1 MNGEVQLIVNN
12 IGPANVA
19 SMSNDPTLMGIGA
32 LSRFVVTSSPEI
44 AALPLAQPITIYNAA
59 GDSVTKTLN
68 SIVIDSP
75 VPGQTRLNLAGTWSD
90 DYSAA
95 AGGYIIVQTGTQYY
109 IDLYENESISQNW
122 KFQDLSNF
130 TAQGAFSREFRLPF
144 SETNKEALGA
154 LFDNNVEQGAENYF
168 FYKLPAEIR
177 VDTLPIATG
186 YLRVRKVYKQMGKLN
201 EVEVAFYAETPDL
214 VRTIGE
220 KKLSDIAALADLN
233 EAVTYANVTTETA
246 DRIWALCDRGQKW
259 SNDGSTGSRPILS
272 PSAPLYPA
280 DLTPSVSWWF
290 LLRNIVTEA
299 GFELVA
305 SSLENIL
312 NDYWMPFCNT
322 PQLSYTGG
330 SNQYFF
336 SAYPNAPFEINL
348 ASTTNSSYSNM
359 VENFDN
365 NGDFNAVTGVYT
377 ASAVGTFTYHVHQIF
392 SVDGYNNTNY
402 VIINL
407 RIYKNGSFLRFISN
421 YFSVLPFSFVT
432 QYGLFD
438 QTFNLDLE
446 IGDQIFFE
454 FTFAQATGVFG
465 TDIFGNIIYSP
476 VDYFETGTFIVNG
489 VAGDGTTNASY
500 IEINSANITVGQT
513 IDYALNAPDMRQI
526 DFVND
531 VIKMHNC
538 AIVPSR
544 IVPNQIAIIPQN
556 NYLGTGDVV
565 DWTGKLDISK
575 DVMMGSTVDV
585 QKATFQFTYTAGEDA
600 YSKLYKDANRVYGDF
615 KSEGYTINPSTAPSD
630 FAIGDQKIQLVTRS
644 APAALIP
651 GTSTPIQCFYNEQ
664 LEFVAPGPRC
674 LYNANQDTVNLYNE
688 LTSATPLTN
697 VPVLNHYSNT
707 YPTVDD
713 YDLNWAPEVP
723 PHVVTV
729 SANPYNNLFNLYWRN
744 YMNEIYSPE
753 GRIMEAFFALDL
765 KDILTFS
772 FADKIWIQDSY
783 WRILEITDYKVGYNE
798 STKVKLIKFLDQIN
812 DCSST
817 PYIVTANG
825 EVTFVDGEGDAVEPT
840 EDCCSRYGY
849 FWDEINGV
857 CWAFNNGGQF
867 RNSIVSSN
875 PVVSNNPT
883 LEALSNAPLSVVNGS
898 KLSIVPG
905 NSGVLM
911 VGQDLSLTKSVRRS
925 NLLGTN
931 ATTNLPGLH
940 VGGGYRSGDSSNTET
955 GWAQSGIA
963 HFHVKDSFASA
974 GASHELLIEG
984 VAGEHLEIPDSTT
997 MSCMLNLTI
1006 QDEMQT
1012 DIDVAILS
1020 FGLTKV
1026 GGIAYATAVTVIS
1039 NDTFGTG
1046 YTYAIDIDTTTNTD
1060 QHRIVLTINAAPS
1073 FPITLI
1079 STASLHYQQNKL
1091 T

>member
-1 MNGEVQLIVNN
+1 
-12 IGPANVA
+12 
-19 SMSNDPTLMGIGA
+19 
-32 LSRFVVTSSPEI
+32 
-44 AALPLAQPITIYNAA
+44 
-59 GDSVTKTLN
+59 
-68 SIVIDSP
+68 
-75 VPGQTRLNLAGTWSD
+75 
-90 DYSAA
+90 
-95 AGGYIIVQTGTQYY
+95 
-109 IDLYENESISQNW
+109 
-122 KFQDLSNF
+122 
-130 TAQGAFSREFRLPF
+130 
-144 SETNKEALGA
+144 
-154 LFDNNVEQGAENYF
+154 
-168 FYKLPAEIR
+168 
-177 VDTLPIATG
+177 
-186 YLRVRKVYKQMGKLN
+186 MGKLN

-246 DRIWALCDRGQKW
+246 DRIWSLCDRGQKW
-259 SNDGSTGSRPILS
+259 SNDGSAGSRPIRT
-272 PSAPLYPA
+272 PNAPLYPA

-299 GFELVA
+299 GFDLVA

-322 PQLSYTGG
+322 PQLWIDGDV
-330 SNQYFF
+330 NQYFF
-336 SAYPNAPFEINL
+336 RAYNASAFVFSTSPNVAVGYG
-348 ASTTNSSYSNM
+348 SYVTYNALS
-359 VENFDN
+359 ELFDN
-365 NGDFNAVTGVYT
+365 NGDFNSTTGTYT
-377 ASAVGTFTYHVHQIF
+377 ASAAGTYTFAGQFRFQITAVNAFVNDVRINIAINKNGIRTVISVINLGSIGLGIIPVSFTY
-392 SVDGYNNTNY
+392 S
-402 VIINL
+402 
-407 RIYKNGSFLRFISN
+407 IY
-421 YFSVLPFSFVT
+421 
-432 QYGLFD
+432 
-438 QTFNLDLE
+438 LE
-446 IGDQIFFE
+446 IGDVVYFE
-454 FTFAQATGVFG
+454 FQPISFLLF
-465 TDIFGNIIYSP
+465 N
-476 VDYFETGTFIVNG
+476 
-489 VAGDGTTNASY
+489 DGTESIVGTATVEVVTSTGDLDNSY
-500 IEINSANITVGQT
+500 IALTNVTLDAGQS
-513 IDYALNAPDMRQI
+513 ISYALNAPDMRQI

-556 NYLGTGDVV
+556 NYLGTGDVL
-565 DWTGKLDISK
+565 DWTSKLDISK
-575 DVMMGSTVDV
+575 DVMMGSTVDI
-585 QKATFQFTYTAGEDA
+585 QKATFQFTYTSGEDV
-600 YSKLYKDANRVYGDF
+600 YSKLYRDANRVYGDF

-674 LYNANQDTVNLYNE
+674 LYNANQENVNLYNE
-688 LTSATPLTN
+688 VTSSATPTTA
-697 VPVLNHYSNT
+697 VPVLNHYSNI

-729 SANPYNNLFNLYWRN
+729 SGNPYNNLFNLYWRN

-783 WRILEITDYKVGYNE
+783 WRILEISDYKVGLQE

-817 PYIVTANG
+817 PDSVTANG
-825 EVTFVDGEGDAVEPT
+825 EVTFVDGEGDSVEPT

-849 FWDEINGV
+849 FWDEVNGV

-867 RNSIVSSN
+867 RNSLVTQSTAILNSQNSIAQLRNSSIN
-875 PVVSNNPT
+875 T
-883 LEALSNAPLSVVNGS
+883 
-898 KLSIVPG
+898 SIIQGG
-905 NSGVLM
+905 NIQIESPN
-911 VGQDLSLTKSVRRS
+911 S
-925 NLLGTN
+925 NLLAVGTN
-931 ATTNLPGLH
+931 LKITKANINSNVLGKNVTTNLPGLH
-940 VGGGYRSGDSSNTET
+940 IGGGYRLGNPSNTES
-955 GWAQSGIA
+955 GWAQSGITQ
-963 HFHVKDSFASA
+963 FHVKDSFATA
-974 GASHELLIEG
+974 GATKQLFIEG
-984 VAGEHLEIPDSTT
+984 VSGEHLEIPDSTT

-1026 GGIAYATAVTVIS
+1026 GGIAYATPVTVIT

-1046 YTYAIDIDTTTNTD
+1046 YTYTITIDTTTNTN
-1060 QHRIVLTINAAPS
+1060 QHRFILTINAAPS

-1079 STASLHYQQNKL
+1079 ATASLQYQQNKL

>member
-1 MNGEVQLIVNN
+1 
-12 IGPANVA
+12 
-19 SMSNDPTLMGIGA
+19 MGIGA
-32 LSRFVVTSSPEI
+32 LSRFVVTSSPEV

-68 SIVIDSP
+68 SIVVDSP
-75 VPGQTRLNLAGTWSD
+75 VPGQTRLNLSGTWAD

-95 AGGYIIVQTGTQYY
+95 AGGYIILQFGTQYY
-109 IDLYENESISQNW
+109 LDLFENESISQNW

-130 TAQGAFSREFRLPF
+130 TAQGAFSREFRIPM
-144 SETNKEALGA
+144 SDNNIKAIGP
-154 LFDNNVEQGAENYF
+154 LFDTNSEQGAENYF

-186 YLRVRKVYKQMGKLN
+186 YLRVRKVYKQMNRIN

-233 EAVTYANVTTETA
+233 EVVNYANVTTETA
-246 DRIWALCDRGQKW
+246 DRIWTLCDRGQKW
-259 SNDGSTGSRPILS
+259 SNDGSAGSRPIRNAN
-272 PSAPLYPA
+272 APIFPT

-290 LLRNIVTEA
+290 LLRNIVNEA

-322 PQLSYTGG
+322 PQLQNDGG

-336 SAYPNAPFEINL
+336 AAYPPTDVNVAYGVWTGNP
-348 ASTTNSSYSNM
+348 TMTNM
-359 VENFDN
+359 TEVFDN
-365 NGDFNAVTGVYT
+365 DNAFNNTLGYWT
-377 ASAVGTFTYHVHQIF
+377 ASAGGQFTFFLNLVFTTAGAGATTDWTRIDPRYFVIRGGNVLLNDSLTPFTYQIP
-392 SVDGYNNTNY
+392 
-402 VIINL
+402 
-407 RIYKNGSFLRFISN
+407 FLGAGTGTMNRT
-421 YFSVLPFSFVT
+421 LT
-432 QYGLFD
+432 
-438 QTFNLDLE
+438 LDLMP
-446 IGDQIFFE
+446 GDIVYFE
-454 FTFAQATGVFG
+454 FTYLNFEFDNITVIDFDPGV
-465 TDIFGNIIYSP
+465 TVEISAGNGSQTASII
-476 VDYFETGTFIVNG
+476 G
-489 VAGDGTTNASY
+489 
-500 IEINSANITVGQT
+500 INSATISYNQT
-513 IDYALNAPDMRQI
+513 IAYALNAPDMRQI

-565 DWTGKLDISK
+565 DWTPKLDISK
-575 DVMMGSTVDV
+575 DVTISSTVDI

-600 YSKLYKDANRVYGDF
+600 YSKLYRDANRVYGDF
-615 KSEGYTINPSTAPSD
+615 KVEGYTINPSTAPSD
-630 FAIGDQKIQLVTRS
+630 FAIGDQKVTLVTRS
-644 APAALIP
+644 SPAAMLP
-651 GTSTPIQCFYNEQ
+651 GSAAPIQCFYNEQ
-664 LEFVAPGPRC
+664 LEYVAPGPRA
-674 LYNANQDTVNLYNE
+674 LFYAGIIEVNLFNE
-688 LTSATPLTN
+688 VSGIAPLTI
-697 VPVLNHYSNT
+697 VPILNHYSDA
-707 YPTVDD
+707 YPNFDD

-723 PHVVTV
+723 PHVITV
-729 SANPYNNLFNLYWRN
+729 AVNPYNNLFNTYWRN

-772 FADKIWIQDSY
+772 FADKVWIQDSY
-783 WRILEITDYKVGYNE
+783 WRILEISDYKVGLQE

-817 PYIVTANG
+817 PVGVTVNG
-825 EVTFVDGEGDAVEPT
+825 EVEFESGGEAVEPT

-867 RNSIVSSN
+867 RNSIVSTAATP
-875 PVVSNNPT
+875 PVNSTVQS
-883 LEALSNAPLSVVNGS
+883 LSNIPNAIINGS
-898 KLSIVPG
+898 KLAIEGG
-905 NSGVLM
+905 NSSMLM
-911 VGQDLSLTKSVRRS
+911 VGQDLSLTKNVRRS

-940 VGGGYRSGDSSNTET
+940 VGGGYRAGNSANAET
-955 GWAQSGIA
+955 GWAQSGFTQ
-963 HFHVKDSFASA
+963 FHIKDSFATA
-974 GASHELLIEG
+974 GATKELFIEG
-984 VAGEHLEIPDSTT
+984 VAGEHLEIADSTT

-1006 QDEMQT
+1006 QDDTQT

-1026 GGIAYATAVTVIS
+1026 GGIAYATPVTVIS

-1046 YTYAIDIDTTTNTD
+1046 YTYTITIDTATNTD
-1060 QHRIVLTINAAPS
+1060 QHRFILTINAAPA
-1073 FPITLI
+1073 FPVTII

>member
-1 MNGEVQLIVNN
+1 MNGEVQLIVRSEQLPTIPSLTESLGAPIVSGDSFCFGGPGQEASYT
-12 IGPANVA
+12 IGSKIEIVDQNV
-19 SMSNDPTLMGIGA
+19 
-32 LSRFVVTSSPEI
+32 SPEVVLFTRYVTAYDTVTGEI
-44 AALPLAQPITIYNAA
+44 TVDQPFTSNVSDSGVSIY
-59 GDSVTKTLN
+59 TYTL
-68 SIVIDSP
+68 IVAD
-75 VPGQTRLNLAGTWSD
+75 TYL
-90 DYSAA
+90 
-95 AGGYIIVQTGTQYY
+95 
-109 IDLYENESISQNW
+109 DLYENESISQNW

-130 TAQGAFSREFRLPF
+130 TAQGAFSREFRIPF

-825 EVTFVDGEGDAVEPT
+825 EVTFVDGEDDAVEPT

-883 LEALSNAPLSVVNGS
+883 LEALSNAPLSVANGS

-911 VGQDLSLTKSVRRS
+911 VGQDLSLTKSVRGS
-925 NLLGTN
+925 NVLGRN
-931 ATTNLPGLH
+931 VVTNLPGLH
-940 VGGGYRSGDSSNTET
+940 VGGGYRNGLSTAPYY
-955 GWAQSGIA
+955 GWAQFGIFVLQRLPTITTSGQVA
-963 HFHVKDSFASA
+963 N
-974 GASHELLIEG
+974 LYIEG
-984 VAGEHLEIPDSTT
+984 VANEYIEMPDDTLWSCFWNVTIKDATGASETSLHHFTLE
-997 MSCMLNLTI
+997 
-1006 QDEMQT
+1006 
-1012 DIDVAILS
+1012 
-1020 FGLTKV
+1020 KV
-1026 GGIAYATAVTVIS
+1026 GGVAIASAITTLSTIGAVGANVF
-1039 NDTFGTG
+1039 TFG
-1046 YTYAIDIDTTTNTD
+1046 IDTATDTD
-1060 QHRIVLTINAAPS
+1060 QHRINVTFTGGTYPDA
-1073 FPITLI
+1073 FFIT
-1079 STASLHYQQNKL
+1079 SSLQYQQSK
-1091 T
+1091 TT

>member
-19 SMSNDPTLMGIGA
+19 SMSNDPTLMGIGV
-32 LSRFVVTSSPEI
+32 LSRFVVTSSPEV

-75 VPGQTRLNLAGTWSD
+75 VPGQTRLNLSGTWAD

-186 YLRVRKVYKQMGKLN
+186 YLRVRKVYKQMGKLH

-246 DRIWALCDRGQKW
+246 DRIWALCDRGQLW
-259 SNDGSTGSRPILS
+259 SNDGSTGSRPIRT

-280 DLTPSVSWWF
+280 DLTPAVSWWF

-299 GFELVA
+299 GFDLVA

-322 PQLSYTGG
+322 PQLINQGG

-336 SAYPNAPFEINL
+336 SAYPDVPFEIYL
-348 ASTTNSSYSNM
+348 ASTGTSSYSNM

-377 ASAVGTFTYHVHQIF
+377 ASAVGTFTFHLHQYFSAGFGATGTSYIIIF
-392 SVDGYNNTNY
+392 V
-402 VIINL
+402 
-407 RIYKNGSFLRFISN
+407 RIYKNGSWLRTISN
-421 YFSVLPFSFVT
+421 YFFVAPSAVE
-432 QYGLFD
+432 QFGLFD
-438 QTFNLDLE
+438 ETFNLELE
-446 IGDQIFFE
+446 IGDEIFFQY
-454 FTFAQATGVFG
+454 TFAQATGVYG
-465 TDIFGNIIYSP
+465 TDIYGNIIYSP
-476 VDYFETGTFIVNG
+476 IDPYDGGVITING
-489 VAGDGTTNASY
+489 VTSDGTNTSY
-500 IEINSANITVGQT
+500 IEINSATVTVGQT

-585 QKATFQFTYTAGEDA
+585 QKATFQFTYTAGEDV
-600 YSKLYKDANRVYGDF
+600 YSKLYRDANRVYGDF

-644 APAALIP
+644 SPAAMLP
-651 GTSTPIQCFYNEQ
+651 GTGVPIQCFYNEQ

-674 LYNANQDTVNLYNE
+674 LYNASLVINVNLYNDSIGNANN
-688 LTSATPLTN
+688 TTG
-697 VPVLNHYSNT
+697 VPVLNHYSNA
-707 YPTVDD
+707 YPNFDD

-723 PHVVTV
+723 PHVQTV
-729 SANPYNNLFNLYWRN
+729 QVNPYNNLFNLYWRN

-817 PYIVTANG
+817 PVGVTTNG
-825 EVTFVDGEGDAVEPT
+825 EVEFESGGDIVEPT

-883 LEALSNAPLSVVNGS
+883 LEALSNAPLSIANGS

-911 VGQDLSLTKSVRRS
+911 VGQDLSLTKSVRGS
-925 NLLGTN
+925 NLLGRN
-931 ATTNLPGLH
+931 VVTNLPGLH
-940 VGGGYRSGDSSNTET
+940 VGGGYRNGLSTSPYY
-955 GWAQSGIA
+955 GWAQFGIFVLQRFPTIATSGQVA
-963 HFHVKDSFASA
+963 N
-974 GASHELLIEG
+974 LYIEG
-984 VAGEHLEIPDSTT
+984 VANEYIEMPDDTLWSCFWNVTIKDSTGASET
-997 MSCMLNLTI
+997 SIHHFTL
-1006 QDEMQT
+1006 E
-1012 DIDVAILS
+1012 
-1020 FGLTKV
+1020 KV
-1026 GGIAYATAVTVIS
+1026 GGVAIASAITTLSTIGAVGANVF
-1039 NDTFGTG
+1039 TFG
-1046 YTYAIDIDTTTNTD
+1046 IDTATNTD
-1060 QHRIVLTINAAPS
+1060 EHRINVTFTGGTYPDA
-1073 FPITLI
+1073 FFIT
-1079 STASLHYQQNKL
+1079 SSLQYQQSK
-1091 T
+1091 TT

>member
-19 SMSNDPTLMGIGA
+19 SMSDDPTFMGIGNLA
-32 LSRFVVTSSPEI
+32 RFIVTSSPEV

-68 SIVIDSP
+68 SIVVDSP

-95 AGGYIIVQTGTQYY
+95 AGGYIILQLGTQYY
-109 IDLYENESISQNW
+109 LDLYENESISQNW

-154 LFDNNVEQGAENYF
+154 LFDNNVEQGSENYF

-177 VDTLPIATG
+177 VDTLPIAAG
-186 YLRVRKVYKQMGKLN
+186 YLRVRKVYKQMNRLS

-233 EAVTYANVTTETA
+233 EVVNYANVTTETA
-246 DRIWALCDRGQKW
+246 DRIWTLCDRGQKW
-259 SNDGSTGSRPILS
+259 SNDGSAGSRPIRNAN
-272 PSAPLYPA
+272 APIFPT

-322 PQLSYTGG
+322 PQLQNDGG

-336 SAYPNAPFEINL
+336 AAYPPTDVNVDYGVWTGNP
-348 ASTTNSSYSNM
+348 TMTNM
-359 VENFDN
+359 TEVFDN
-365 NGDFNAVTGVYT
+365 DNAFNNTLGYWT
-377 ASAVGTFTYHVHQIF
+377 ASAGGQFTFFLNLVFTTAGAGATTDWTRIDPRYFVIRGGNVLLNDSLTPFTYQIP
-392 SVDGYNNTNY
+392 
-402 VIINL
+402 
-407 RIYKNGSFLRFISN
+407 FLGAGTGTMNRT
-421 YFSVLPFSFVT
+421 LT
-432 QYGLFD
+432 
-438 QTFNLDLE
+438 LDLMP
-446 IGDQIFFE
+446 GDIVYFE
-454 FTFAQATGVFG
+454 FTYLNFEF
-465 TDIFGNIIYSP
+465 DNITVIDFNPDVTVEIS
-476 VDYFETGTFIVNG
+476 
-489 VAGDGTTNASY
+489 AGDGSQTAS
-500 IEINSANITVGQT
+500 IIGINSATISYNQT
-513 IDYALNAPDMRQI
+513 IGYALNAPDMRQI

-538 AIVPSR
+538 AIIPSR

-565 DWTGKLDISK
+565 DWTGKLDVSK
-575 DVMMGSTVDV
+575 DVMTSSTIDI

-600 YSKLYKDANRVYGDF
+600 YSRLYVDAKRVYGDF
-615 KSEGYTINPSTAPSD
+615 KAEGYTINPSTPPSD

-644 APAALIP
+644 APAAMLP
-651 GTSTPIQCFYNEQ
+651 GTGVPIQCFYNDQ

-674 LYNANQDTVNLYNE
+674 LYDASIVLNVNLYNE
-688 LTSATPLTN
+688 SIGNANNTTS
-697 VPVLNHYSNT
+697 VPVLNHYSSA
-707 YPTVDD
+707 YPNVDD

-723 PHVVTV
+723 PHVQTV
-729 SANPYNNLFNLYWRN
+729 QANPYNNLFNLYWRN
-744 YMNEIYSPE
+744 YMNELYSPE

-783 WRILEITDYKVGYNE
+783 WRILEISDYKVGLQE

-817 PYIVTANG
+817 PVGTTVNG
-825 EVTFVDGEGDAVEPT
+825 EVEFESGNDPVEPT

-867 RNSIVSSN
+867 RNSIVSTGATP
-875 PVVSNNPT
+875 PVNSAVQS
-883 LEALSNAPLSVVNGS
+883 LSNIPNAVINGS
-898 KLSIVPG
+898 KLAIEGG
-905 NSGVLM
+905 NSSMLM
-911 VGQDLSLTKSVRRS
+911 VGQDLSLTKNVRGS
-925 NLLGTN
+925 NLLGRN
-931 ATTNLPGLH
+931 VVANLPGLH
-940 VGGGYRSGDSSNTET
+940 VGGGYRNGLSTAPYYGWSQFGTFVLQRLVTVLTSGSTQN
-955 GWAQSGIA
+955 
-963 HFHVKDSFASA
+963 
-974 GASHELLIEG
+974 LYIEG
-984 VAGEHLEIPDSTT
+984 VAGEYINLPDETLWSCFWNVTIKDTT
-997 MSCMLNLTI
+997 G
-1006 QDEMQT
+1006 
-1012 DIDVAILS
+1012 LS
-1020 FGLTKV
+1020 ETSLHHFTLDKT
-1026 GGIAYATAVTVIS
+1026 GGIATASAITTLSTIGSIGS
-1039 NDTFGTG
+1039 NVFTFG
-1046 YTYAIDIDTTTNTD
+1046 IDTATNTD
-1060 QHRIVLTINAAPS
+1060 EHRINVTFTGGTYPDG
-1073 FPITLI
+1073 FVIT
-1079 STASLHYQQNKL
+1079 SSLQYQQSK
-1091 T
+1091 TA